1 MSDFFLAGCYLPK
14 CIPGLMLFSPV
25 IRVLKSYCQSVST
38 LGKMILVNKQILIM
52 SILGN
57 LSGGMRKLSSGVLR
71 MARITPCCGFGHFL
85 HVE

>member
-1 MSDFFLAGCYLPK
+1 MSDFFLTGCYLPK

-71 MARITPCCGFGHFL
+71 MARITPCGFGHFL